1 MKRSEIILHLAPSF
15 RDRFDFSMPAQY
27 QEWLDMTATAAE
39 PFVKLIADEEL
50 AHRSRVDRIKELEV
64 TLKDSQIESYQ
75 LKILNAA
82 QLKELEEVLKTNH
95 ELAKAMEAK
104 K

>member
-15 RDRFDFSMPAQY
+15 RDRFDFSRPEQY

-39 PFVKLIADEEL
+39 PFVKMIADEEI
-50 AHRSRVDRIKELEV
+50 AHRARVDRIKELETIHLGDV
-64 TLKDSQIESYQ
+64 QQIVS
-75 LKILNAA
+75 L
-82 QLKELEEVLKTNH
+82 T
-95 ELAKAMEAK
+95 AKLEAK